1 MSTFRVSFEVLS
13 DVIREWVPESFRT
26 TDDAVEF
33 HRQALEQR
41 AAKKWTVRNVRIE
54 RIPSCDG
61 DCFAEKDDGINHW
74 NLVI

>member
-1 MSTFRVSFEVLS
+1 MYTFRVSFEVLS

-41 AAKKWTVRNVRIE
+41 AAKKGTVRNVRIE
-54 RIPSCDG
+54 RI
-61 DCFAEKDDGINHW
+61 A
-74 NLVI
+74 